1 MDGAR
6 VSAKRRPQLSIVIPA
21 HNEEQ
26 SISET
31 VGDLT
36 QALERAAIDYEVII
50 VNDNSSDSTGAVV
63 DALAAANSAI
73 QIVHR
78 SSIGGFGRAV
88 RAGLQA
94 FTGEAVAIVMADC
107 SDDPEDVVR
116 CYRKLEEGYDCV
128 FGSRF
133 QRQSKITG
141 YPMGKLIV
149 NRIVNKGIQL
159 LFWTS
164 LNDLTNAFKVY
175 RREVVEACGPYSSS
189 HFNLTIEMSLSALI
203 RRYHIAEIPINWYGR
218 SWGAS
223 KLSIAQM
230 GRRYLSVLLKLFFDR
245 ILIGD
250 DIFEERLAA
259 GEVADHRL
267 RSLEKRLDDVE
278 TSMSTMRGLDTSDP
292 SREDGCDD

>member
-1 MDGAR
+1 
-6 VSAKRRPQLSIVIPA
+6 
-21 HNEEQ
+21 
-26 SISET
+26 
-31 VGDLT
+31 
-36 QALERAAIDYEVII
+36 
-50 VNDNSSDSTGAVV
+50 
-63 DALAAANSAI
+63 
-73 QIVHR
+73 
-78 SSIGGFGRAV
+78 
-88 RAGLQA
+88 
-94 FTGEAVAIVMADC
+94 
-107 SDDPEDVVR
+107 
-116 CYRKLEEGYDCV
+116 
-128 FGSRF
+128 
-133 QRQSKITG
+133 
-141 YPMGKLIV
+141 MGKLII

-278 TSMSTMRGLDTSDP
+278 SSLATMRRLDTSDP

>member
-63 DALAAANSAI
+63 DALAVANSAI

-88 RAGLQA
+88 RAGRQA

-133 QRQSKITG
+133 RRQSKITG
-141 YPMGKLIV
+141 YPMGKLII

-175 RREVVEACGPYSSS
+175 RSHVIRECGPYTSS
-189 HFNLTIEMSLSALI
+189 HFNITIEMSLGALI
-203 RRYHIAEIPINWYGR
+203 RGYSIARVPVNWEGR
-218 SWGAS
+218 TWGAS
-223 KLSIAQM
+223 NLRMTEM
-230 GRRYLSVLLKLFFDR
+230 GRRYLSVLLKVFFER
-245 ILIGD
+245 FLISD
-250 DIFEERLAA
+250 DLVAERLARQLY
-259 GEVADHRL
+259 DDSKSPH
-267 RSLEKRLDDVE
+267 LEKRVLDLERTVE
-278 TSMSTMRGLDTSDP
+278 ELQSKDQS
-292 SREDGCDD
+292 

>member
-1 MDGAR
+1 
-6 VSAKRRPQLSIVIPA
+6 VNAKRCPQLSIVIPA

-31 VGDLT
+31 VGGLT
-36 QALERAAIDYEVII
+36 QALERAVIDYEFII
-50 VNDNSSDSTGAVV
+50 VNDNSTDSTGAVV
-63 DALAAANSAI
+63 DDLASANPAI
-73 QIVHR
+73 RVVHR

-88 RAGLQA
+88 RAGLQT
-94 FTGEAVAIVMADC
+94 FRGEAVAIVMADC

-133 QRQSKITG
+133 RRESKVTG
-141 YPMGKLIV
+141 YPMTKLIV

-164 LNDLTNAFKVY
+164 MNDLTNAFKVY
-175 RREVVEACGPYSSS
+175 RRDVVEACGPYSSS

-223 KLSIAQM
+223 KLSLAQM

-245 ILIGD
+245 MLIGD
-250 DIFEERLAA
+250 DIFEDRLVTRDV
-259 GEVADHRL
+259 GDHRL
-267 RSLEKRLDDVE
+267 QSLERRLDDVE
-278 TSMSTMRGLDTSDP
+278 SSLASMHRVDTPDP
-292 SREDGCDD
+292 SREDG

>member
-1 MDGAR
+1 M
-6 VSAKRRPQLSIVIPA
+6 SAKRRPQLSIVIPA

-31 VGDLT
+31 VGDLSR
-36 QALERAAIDYEVII
+36 ALERAAIDYEVII
-50 VNDNSSDSTGAVV
+50 VDDNSTDSTGVVV
-63 DALAAANSAI
+63 DDLAAANSAVHVI
-73 QIVHR
+73 HR

-88 RAGLQA
+88 RAGLQN

-133 QRQSKITG
+133 QRQSKVTG
-141 YPMGKLIV
+141 YPRGKLIV

-159 LFWTS
+159 LFWTPM
-164 LNDLTNAFKVY
+164 NDLTNAFKVY

-230 GRRYLSVLLKLFFDR
+230 GRRYLSVILKLFFDR

-250 DIFEERLAA
+250 DIFEERLATR
-259 GEVADHRL
+259 EVGDGRL

-278 TSMSTMRGLDTSDP
+278 TSLSTLHREDSLDP
-292 SREDGCDD
+292 SKEDG